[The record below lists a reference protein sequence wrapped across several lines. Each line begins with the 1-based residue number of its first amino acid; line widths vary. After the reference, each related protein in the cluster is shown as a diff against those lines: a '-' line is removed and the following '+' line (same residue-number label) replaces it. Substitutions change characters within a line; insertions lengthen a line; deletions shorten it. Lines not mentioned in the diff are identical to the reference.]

1 MARHGHDP
9 LWTLIAVV
17 LGPLFVP
24 IAMER
29 VQRRPEVARFG
40 SAGAPPQRSEGRTE
54 LRILVGLDGSIE
66 SERGRATVLRL
77 FGRHCGLLVLAE
89 VVHFEAAEEAP
100 SAEVDAAERHLSEL
114 VSDVQIAGVV
124 HTEVLAGAPGPTL
137 RGFAEQQDMDLLV
150 VGRRGKGVSPPGT
163 RQRLGG
169 HCSALVSPGA
179 RHRTG
184 EQHRPIV
191 PAPGNKHT
199 SRCGRW
205 PTEHLMAKVVAPPS
219 HRCLVDYRCCRSSA
233 EQAQGTSHRAPGLR
247 PSGHRDSPWKA
258 GMRNLGRGGRRCGR
272 PGGCR
277 CTRCASAPLLS

>member
-1 MARHGHDP
+1 MNTTLAVALIVAWVVVGLMSGLWMARHGHDP

-66 SERGRATVLRL
+66 SERGLATVLRL
-77 FGRHCGLLVLAE
+77 FGRHCGRLVLAE
-89 VVHFEAAEEAP
+89 VVHFEAAEAAP

-114 VSDVQIAGVV
+114 ASDVQIAGVV

-150 VGRRGKGVSPPGT
+150 VGRRGKGVSPGYSAASRRTLFST
-163 RQRLGG
+163 RQ
-169 HCSALVSPGA
+169 
-179 RHRTG
+179 
-184 EQHRPIV
+184 
-191 PAPGNKHT
+191 
-199 SRCGRW
+199 SRC
-205 PTEHLMAKVVAPPS
+205 
-219 HRCLVDYRCCRSSA
+219 SS
-233 EQAQGTSHRAPGLR
+233 SNRRA
-247 PSGHRDSPWKA
+247 
-258 GMRNLGRGGRRCGR
+258 
-272 PGGCR
+272 
-277 CTRCASAPLLS
+277 T

>member
-1 MARHGHDP
+1 MNTTLAVALIVAWVVVGLMSGLWMARHGHDP

-66 SERGRATVLRL
+66 SERGLATVLRL

-100 SAEVDAAERHLSEL
+100 SAEVDAAEWHLSEL

-150 VGRRGKGVSPPGT
+150 VGRRGKGVSPRVLGSVSADIVQHSSVPVLVIEPESNIDRSSLRQETNT
-163 RQRLGG
+163 R
-169 HCSALVSPGA
+169 PGA
-179 RHRTG
+179 DG
-184 EQHRPIV
+184 GP
-191 PAPGNKHT
+191 
-199 SRCGRW
+199 
-205 PTEHLMAKVVAPPS
+205 
-219 HRCLVDYRCCRSSA
+219 
-233 EQAQGTSHRAPGLR
+233 
-247 PSGHRDSPWKA
+247 
-258 GMRNLGRGGRRCGR
+258 RN
-272 PGGCR
+272 
-277 CTRCASAPLLS
+277 T